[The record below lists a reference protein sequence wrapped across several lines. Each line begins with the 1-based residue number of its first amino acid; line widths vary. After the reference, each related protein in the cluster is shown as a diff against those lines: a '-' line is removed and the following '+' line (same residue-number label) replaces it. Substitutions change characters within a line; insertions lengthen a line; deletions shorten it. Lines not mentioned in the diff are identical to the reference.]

1 MAEHEDGDELAE
13 GMDCNDEAET
23 GEDNEDSEAPMVYLP
38 GQPLADDEEL
48 VCDQS
53 TYVMYHQAHTG
64 SARLR
69 LRLRLGEA
77 RGGGGCAQGGS
88 MSAAVDVGSPVIDM
102 LLPSL

>member
-1 MAEHEDGDELAE
+1 MAEHEDSDELAE

-23 GEDNEDSEAPMVYLP
+23 GEDNENSEAPMVYLP

-53 TYVMYHQAHTG
+53 TYIMYHQAHTG
-64 SARLR
+64 SAR
-69 LRLRLGEA
+69 GGGGAGA
-77 RGGGGCAQGGS
+77 RGGGES
-88 MSAAVDVGSPVIDM
+88 MSAAVDVGRPVIDM

>member
-1 MAEHEDGDELAE
+1 MAKHEGGDDLAE

-23 GEDNEDSEAPMVYLP
+23 GEDNENSESPMVYLP

-64 SARLR
+64 WL
-69 LRLRLGEA
+69 
-77 RGGGGCAQGGS
+77 
-88 MSAAVDVGSPVIDM
+88 
-102 LLPSL
+102 